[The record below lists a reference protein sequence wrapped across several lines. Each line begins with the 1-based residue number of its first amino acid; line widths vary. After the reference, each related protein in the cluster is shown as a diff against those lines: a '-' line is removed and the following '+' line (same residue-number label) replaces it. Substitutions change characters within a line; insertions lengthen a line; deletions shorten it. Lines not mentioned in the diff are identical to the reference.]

1 MLDERCAA
9 HGSLSAVSLQLNMQL
24 SDGWMTSI
32 SMAEFHITIVLSII
46 SSGSIIRVP
55 VPAHVRTM
63 RAVTFERNYT
73 VTRHRSRFGRCHL
86 TEGPQCKILTSA
98 VVAHE
103 CFAALAAGS
112 GMPSGCQLD
121 SRTGTVLPRAGNEAA
136 LSEAAG
142 AARNRCKTLVN
153 TMRRA
158 HRRRAGEGRAAS
170 SPSSA
175 RFESQPVSGRA
186 CPS

>member
-1 MLDERCAA
+1 MS
-9 HGSLSAVSLQLNMQL
+9 HG
-24 SDGWMTSI
+24 
-32 SMAEFHITIVLSII
+32 
-46 SSGSIIRVP
+46 
-55 VPAHVRTM
+55 
-63 RAVTFERNYT
+63 
-73 VTRHRSRFGRCHL
+73 
-86 TEGPQCKILTSA
+86 QCKILTSA

-103 CFAALAAGS
+103 CFGAVAAGS
-112 GMPSGCQLD
+112 GMPMRIQAD
-121 SRTGTVLPRAGNEAA
+121 SCTGTVLPRARNEAV

-142 AARNRCKTLVN
+142 AARNRCKTLAR

>member
-1 MLDERCAA
+1 MLGVVGVGLAVLRC
-9 HGSLSAVSLQLNMQL
+9 L
-24 SDGWMTSI
+24 
-32 SMAEFHITIVLSII
+32 
-46 SSGSIIRVP
+46 P
-55 VPAHVRTM
+55 VPPGVACWCCGCGPSYSCTGTGPKKGLVCGR
-63 RAVTFERNYT
+63 RVGVVKIVILVST
-73 VTRHRSRFGRCHL
+73 VGWVLMCMEYRIPGAMSFL
-86 TEGPQCKILTSA
+86 TERSPSVGIPKIFTSA

-103 CFAALAAGS
+103 CLVAFAAGS
-112 GMPSGCQLD
+112 GMPMRIQAD
-121 SRTGTVLPRAGNEAA
+121 SCTATDRCRARIEVV

-153 TMRRA
+153 VMRRA